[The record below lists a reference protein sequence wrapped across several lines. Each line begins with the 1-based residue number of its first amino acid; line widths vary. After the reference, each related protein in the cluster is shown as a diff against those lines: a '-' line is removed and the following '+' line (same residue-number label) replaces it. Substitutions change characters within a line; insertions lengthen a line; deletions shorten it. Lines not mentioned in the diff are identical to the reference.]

1 MQVQS
6 KHQETKKV
14 PKLTIRYTG
23 NQMSGQLTWKWKV
36 LITGR
41 ALRKE
46 GQGNNSICSR
56 WVNMY
61 QFSSVAQSCPTLCD
75 PRDCSTQGFTVHYQ
89 LPELAQTHI
98 HQVGDAIQP
107 SHPVIPFFSCLQSFP
122 ASGSFPKSQFFASGG
137 QTIGASTSA
146 SVLPMNIQD

>member
-6 KHQETKKV
+6 KLQETKKA
-14 PKLTIRYTG
+14 PKLTIRCTG
-23 NQMSGQLTWKWKV
+23 NQMSGQLAWKWKV

-46 GQGNNSICSR
+46 GQGHNSICSR

-61 QFSSVAQSCPTLCD
+61 QLSSVAQFCPTLCEL
-75 PRDCSTQGFTVHYQ
+75 DCSTPHGLQHTRLHC
-89 LPELAQTHI
+89 
-98 HQVGDAIQP
+98 P
-107 SHPVIPFFSCLQSFP
+107 SPSPGACSNSCSSSPVIPFFSCLQSFP

-137 QTIGASTSA
+137 QSIGVTG
-146 SVLPMNIQD
+146 VR